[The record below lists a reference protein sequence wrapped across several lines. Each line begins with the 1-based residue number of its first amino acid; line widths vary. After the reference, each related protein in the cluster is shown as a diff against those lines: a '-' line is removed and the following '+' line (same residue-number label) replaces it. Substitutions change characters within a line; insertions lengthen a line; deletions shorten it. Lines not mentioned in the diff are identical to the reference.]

1 MPSREKKDFFMTDI
15 GKFLS
20 DIQRIKKHDRQNNG
34 GNPDYNRIFRD
45 LNSLF
50 LHSTSCPADLA
61 RSVFEYWENE
71 YVFNSQNQKE
81 EPSEENSQRL
91 AAMLAF
97 LEDSDE
103 FQNLL
108 IQKDWQEL
116 GDLVNYEA
124 EDLPVEIL
132 QSLMRVLVEKGA
144 Y

>member
-1 MPSREKKDFFMTDI
+1 MTDI

-45 LNSLF
+45 LNNLF
-50 LHSTSCPADLA
+50 LRSTSCPAHLA

-71 YVFNSQNQKE
+71 YIFNSQNQKE

-124 EDLPVEIL
+124 EDLPVDVL

>member
-1 MPSREKKDFFMTDI
+1 MTDI

-50 LHSTSCPADLA
+50 LRSTSCPADLA

-71 YVFNSQNQKE
+71 YIFNSQNQKE
-81 EPSEENSQRL
+81 EPSEEKSQKL

-103 FQNLL
+103 FQSVLT
-108 IQKDWQEL
+108 QKDWQEL
-116 GDLVNYEA
+116 RDLVNYEA
-124 EDLPVEIL
+124 EDLPVDVL

>member
-1 MPSREKKDFFMTDI
+1 MTDI

-20 DIQRIKKHDRQNNG
+20 DIQRIKKHDRQNHS

-50 LHSTSCPADLA
+50 LRSTSCPADLA

-71 YVFNSQNQKE
+71 YIFNSQNQKE
-81 EPSEENSQRL
+81 EPSEENSQKL

-103 FQNLL
+103 FQSVLT
-108 IQKDWQEL
+108 QKDWQEL
-116 GDLVNYEA
+116 RDLVNYEA
-124 EDLPVEIL
+124 EDLPVDVL

>member
-1 MPSREKKDFFMTDI
+1 MTDI

-20 DIQRIKKHDRQNNG
+20 DIQRIKKHDRQNHS

-50 LHSTSCPADLA
+50 LRSTSCPADLA

-71 YVFNSQNQKE
+71 YIFNSQNQKE
-81 EPSEENSQRL
+81 EPSEENSQKL

-103 FQNLL
+103 FQSVLT
-108 IQKDWQEL
+108 QKDWQEL
-116 GDLVNYEA
+116 RDLVNYEA
-124 EDLPVEIL
+124 EGLPVDIL

>member
-1 MPSREKKDFFMTDI
+1 MTDI

-20 DIQRIKKHDRQNNG
+20 DIQRIKKHDRQNHS

-50 LHSTSCPADLA
+50 LRSTSCPADLA

-71 YVFNSQNQKE
+71 YIFSSQNQKE
-81 EPSEENSQRL
+81 EPSEENSQKL

-108 IQKDWQEL
+108 TQKDWQEL
-116 GDLVNYEA
+116 RDLVNYEA
-124 EDLPVEIL
+124 EDLPVDVL

>member
-1 MPSREKKDFFMTDI
+1 MTDI

-20 DIQRIKKHDRQNNG
+20 DIQRIKKHDRQNHS

-50 LHSTSCPADLA
+50 LRSTSCPADLA

-71 YVFNSQNQKE
+71 YIFNSQNQKE
-81 EPSEENSQRL
+81 EPCEENSQKL

-103 FQNLL
+103 FQSVLT
-108 IQKDWQEL
+108 QKDWQEL
-116 GDLVNYEA
+116 RDLVNYEA
-124 EDLPVEIL
+124 EDLPVDIL

>member
-1 MPSREKKDFFMTDI
+1 MTDI

-20 DIQRIKKHDRQNNG
+20 DIQRIKKHDRQNHS
-34 GNPDYNRIFRD
+34 GNPDYNRILRE

-50 LHSTSCPADLA
+50 LRSTSCPADLA

-71 YVFNSQNQKE
+71 YIFNSQNQKE
-81 EPSEENSQRL
+81 EPSEENSQKL

-108 IQKDWQEL
+108 TQKDWQEL
-116 GDLVNYEA
+116 RDLVNYEA
-124 EDLPVEIL
+124 EDLPVDVL

>member
-1 MPSREKKDFFMTDI
+1 MTDI

-20 DIQRIKKHDRQNNG
+20 DIQRIKKHDRQNNS
-34 GNPDYNRIFRD
+34 GNPDYNRIFRE

-50 LHSTSCPADLA
+50 LRSISCPADLA

-71 YVFNSQNQKE
+71 YIFNSQNQKE
-81 EPSEENSQRL
+81 EPSEENSQKL

-103 FQNLL
+103 FQSVLT
-108 IQKDWQEL
+108 QKDWQEL
-116 GDLVNYEA
+116 RDLINYEA
-124 EDLPVEIL
+124 EDLPVDIL

>member
-1 MPSREKKDFFMTDI
+1 MTDI

-50 LHSTSCPADLA
+50 LRSTSCPADLA

-71 YVFNSQNQKE
+71 YIFNSKNQKE
-81 EPSEENSQRL
+81 EPSEENSQKL

-103 FQNLL
+103 FQSVLT
-108 IQKDWQEL
+108 QKDWQEL
-116 GDLVNYEA
+116 RDLVNYEA
-124 EDLPVEIL
+124 EDLPVDVL

>member
-1 MPSREKKDFFMTDI
+1 MTDI

-20 DIQRIKKHDRQNNG
+20 DIQRIKKHDRQNNS
-34 GNPDYNRIFRD
+34 GNPDYNRIFRE

-50 LHSTSCPADLA
+50 LRSTSCPADLA

-71 YVFNSQNQKE
+71 YIFNSQNQKE
-81 EPSEENSQRL
+81 EPSEENSQKL

-103 FQNLL
+103 FQSVLT
-108 IQKDWQEL
+108 QKDWQEL

-124 EDLPVEIL
+124 EDLPVDVL

>member
-1 MPSREKKDFFMTDI
+1 MTDI

-20 DIQRIKKHDRQNNG
+20 DIQRIKKHDRQNHS

-50 LHSTSCPADLA
+50 LRSTSCPADLA

-71 YVFNSQNQKE
+71 YIFSSQNQKE
-81 EPSEENSQRL
+81 EPSEENSQKL

-103 FQNLL
+103 FQSVLT
-108 IQKDWQEL
+108 QKDWQEL

-124 EDLPVEIL
+124 EDLPVDVL

>member
-1 MPSREKKDFFMTDI
+1 MTDI

-50 LHSTSCPADLA
+50 LRSTSCPADLA

-71 YVFNSQNQKE
+71 YIFNSQNQKE
-81 EPSEENSQRL
+81 EPSEENSQKL

-103 FQNLL
+103 FQSVLT
-108 IQKDWQEL
+108 QKDWQEL
-116 GDLVNYEA
+116 RDLVNYEV
-124 EDLPVEIL
+124 EDLPVDVL

>member
-1 MPSREKKDFFMTDI
+1 MTDI

-20 DIQRIKKHDRQNNG
+20 DIQRIKKHDRQNHS

-50 LHSTSCPADLA
+50 LRSTSCPADLA

-71 YVFNSQNQKE
+71 YIFNSQNQKE
-81 EPSEENSQRL
+81 EPSEENSQKL

-108 IQKDWQEL
+108 TQKDWQEL

-124 EDLPVEIL
+124 EDLPVDIL

>member
-1 MPSREKKDFFMTDI
+1 MTDI

-20 DIQRIKKHDRQNNG
+20 DIQRIKKHDRQNHS

-50 LHSTSCPADLA
+50 LRSTSCPADLA

-71 YVFNSQNQKE
+71 YVFSSQNQKE
-81 EPSEENSQRL
+81 EPSEENSQKL

-108 IQKDWQEL
+108 TQKDWQEL
-116 GDLVNYEA
+116 RDLVNYEA
-124 EDLPVEIL
+124 EDLPVDIL
-132 QSLMRVLVEKGA
+132 QSLMRVLVEKDA

>member
-1 MPSREKKDFFMTDI
+1 MTDI

-20 DIQRIKKHDRQNNG
+20 DIQRIKKHDRQNHS

-50 LHSTSCPADLA
+50 LRSTSCPADLA

-71 YVFNSQNQKE
+71 YIFSSQNQKE
-81 EPSEENSQRL
+81 EPSEENSQKL

-103 FQNLL
+103 FQSVLT
-108 IQKDWQEL
+108 QKDWQEL

-124 EDLPVEIL
+124 EDLPVDIL

>member
-1 MPSREKKDFFMTDI
+1 MTDI

-20 DIQRIKKHDRQNNG
+20 NIQRIKKHDRQNNS
-34 GNPDYNRIFRD
+34 GNPDYNRIFRE

-50 LHSTSCPADLA
+50 LRSTSCPADLA

-71 YVFNSQNQKE
+71 YIFNSQNQKE
-81 EPSEENSQRL
+81 EPSEENSQKL

-103 FQNLL
+103 FQSVLT
-108 IQKDWQEL
+108 QKNWQEL
-116 GDLVNYEA
+116 RDLVNYEA
-124 EDLPVEIL
+124 EDLPVDIL

>member
-1 MPSREKKDFFMTDI
+1 MTDI

-20 DIQRIKKHDRQNNG
+20 DIQRIKKHDRQNHS

-50 LHSTSCPADLA
+50 LRSTSCPADLA

-71 YVFNSQNQKE
+71 YVFSSQNQKD
-81 EPSEENSQRL
+81 EPSEENSQKL

-103 FQNLL
+103 FQSVLT
-108 IQKDWQEL
+108 QKDWQEL
-116 GDLVNYEA
+116 RDLVNYEA
-124 EDLPVEIL
+124 EDLPVDVL

>member
-1 MPSREKKDFFMTDI
+1 MTDI

-50 LHSTSCPADLA
+50 LRSTSCPADLA

-71 YVFNSQNQKE
+71 YIFNSQNQKE
-81 EPSEENSQRL
+81 EPSEENSQKL

-97 LEDSDE
+97 LDDSDE
-103 FQNLL
+103 VQSVLT
-108 IQKDWQEL
+108 QKDWQEL
-116 GDLVNYEA
+116 RDLVNYEA
-124 EDLPVEIL
+124 EDLPVDIL

>member
-1 MPSREKKDFFMTDI
+1 MTDI

-20 DIQRIKKHDRQNNG
+20 DIQRIKKHDRQNNS
-34 GNPDYNRIFRD
+34 GNPDYNRIFRE

-50 LHSTSCPADLA
+50 LRSTSCPADLA

-71 YVFNSQNQKE
+71 YIFNSQNQKE
-81 EPSEENSQRL
+81 EPSEENSQKL

-103 FQNLL
+103 FQSVLT
-108 IQKDWQEL
+108 QKDWQEL
-116 GDLVNYEA
+116 RDLVNYEA
-124 EDLPVEIL
+124 EDLPVDIL

>member
-1 MPSREKKDFFMTDI
+1 MTDI

-20 DIQRIKKHDRQNNG
+20 DIQRIKKHDRQNNS
-34 GNPDYNRIFRD
+34 GNPDYNRIFRE

-50 LHSTSCPADLA
+50 LRSTSCPADLA

-71 YVFNSQNQKE
+71 YIFNSQNQKE

-108 IQKDWQEL
+108 TQNDWQEL

-124 EDLPVEIL
+124 EDLPVDVL

>member
-1 MPSREKKDFFMTDI
+1 MTDI

-20 DIQRIKKHDRQNNG
+20 NIQRIKKHDRQNNS
-34 GNPDYNRIFRD
+34 GNPDYNRIFRE

-50 LHSTSCPADLA
+50 LRSTSCPADLA

-81 EPSEENSQRL
+81 EPSEENSQKL

-108 IQKDWQEL
+108 TQKDWQEL
-116 GDLVNYEA
+116 RDLVNYEA
-124 EDLPVEIL
+124 EDLPVDIL

>member
-1 MPSREKKDFFMTDI
+1 MTDI

-20 DIQRIKKHDRQNNG
+20 NIQRIKKHDRQNNS
-34 GNPDYNRIFRD
+34 GNPDYNRIFRE

-50 LHSTSCPADLA
+50 LRSTSCPADLA

-71 YVFNSQNQKE
+71 YIFNSQNQKE
-81 EPSEENSQRL
+81 EPSEENSQKI

-103 FQNLL
+103 FQSVLT
-108 IQKDWQEL
+108 QKDWQEL
-116 GDLVNYEA
+116 GELVNYEA
-124 EDLPVEIL
+124 EELPVDVL

>member
-1 MPSREKKDFFMTDI
+1 MTDI

-20 DIQRIKKHDRQNNG
+20 NIQRIKKHDRQNNS
-34 GNPDYNRIFRD
+34 GNPDYNRIFRE

-50 LHSTSCPADLA
+50 LRSTSCPADLA

-81 EPSEENSQRL
+81 EPSEENSQKL

-103 FQNLL
+103 FQSVLT
-108 IQKDWQEL
+108 QKDWQEL

-124 EDLPVEIL
+124 EDLPVDIL

>member
-1 MPSREKKDFFMTDI
+1 MTDI

-20 DIQRIKKHDRQNNG
+20 DIQRIKKHDRQNHS

-50 LHSTSCPADLA
+50 LRSTSCPADLA

-71 YVFNSQNQKE
+71 YVFSSQNQKE
-81 EPSEENSQRL
+81 EPSEENSQKL

-103 FQNLL
+103 FQSVLT
-108 IQKDWQEL
+108 QKDWQEL
-116 GDLVNYEA
+116 RDLVNYEA
-124 EDLPVEIL
+124 EGLPVDIL

>member
-1 MPSREKKDFFMTDI
+1 MTDI

-20 DIQRIKKHDRQNNG
+20 DIQRIKKHDRQNHS

-50 LHSTSCPADLA
+50 LRSTSCPADLA

-71 YVFNSQNQKE
+71 YIFNSKNQKE
-81 EPSEENSQRL
+81 EPSEENSQKL

-108 IQKDWQEL
+108 TQKDWQEL
-116 GDLVNYEA
+116 RDLVNYEA
-124 EDLPVEIL
+124 EDLPVDIL

>member
-1 MPSREKKDFFMTDI
+1 MTDI

-50 LHSTSCPADLA
+50 LRSTSCPADLA

-71 YVFNSQNQKE
+71 YIFNSQNQKE
-81 EPSEENSQRL
+81 EPSEENSQKL

-108 IQKDWQEL
+108 TQKDWQEL
-116 GDLVNYEA
+116 RDLVNYEA
-124 EDLPVEIL
+124 EDLPVDVL

>member
-1 MPSREKKDFFMTDI
+1 MTDI

-20 DIQRIKKHDRQNNG
+20 NIQRIKKHDRQNNS
-34 GNPDYNRIFRD
+34 GNPDYNRIFRE
-45 LNSLF
+45 LSSLF
-50 LHSTSCPADLA
+50 LRSTSCPADLA

-71 YVFNSQNQKE
+71 YIFNSQNQKE
-81 EPSEENSQRL
+81 EPSEENSQKL

-103 FQNLL
+103 FQSVLT
-108 IQKDWQEL
+108 QKDWQEL

-124 EDLPVEIL
+124 EDLPVDIL

>member
-1 MPSREKKDFFMTDI
+1 MTDI

-20 DIQRIKKHDRQNNG
+20 NIQRIKKNDRQNNS
-34 GNPDYNRIFRD
+34 GNPDYNRIFRE

-50 LHSTSCPADLA
+50 LRSTSCPADLA

-71 YVFNSQNQKE
+71 YIFNSQNQKE
-81 EPSEENSQRL
+81 EPSEENSQKL

-103 FQNLL
+103 FQSVLT
-108 IQKDWQEL
+108 QKDWQEL

-124 EDLPVEIL
+124 EDLPVDIL

>member
-1 MPSREKKDFFMTDI
+1 MTDI

-20 DIQRIKKHDRQNNG
+20 NIQKIKKHDRQNNS
-34 GNPDYNRIFRD
+34 GNPDYNRIFRE

-50 LHSTSCPADLA
+50 LRSTSCPADLA

-71 YVFNSQNQKE
+71 YIFNSQNQKE
-81 EPSEENSQRL
+81 EPSEENSQKL

-103 FQNLL
+103 FQSVLT
-108 IQKDWQEL
+108 QKDWQEL

-124 EDLPVEIL
+124 EDLPVDIL

>member
-1 MPSREKKDFFMTDI
+1 MTDI

-20 DIQRIKKHDRQNNG
+20 NIQRIKKHDRQNNS
-34 GNPDYNRIFRD
+34 GNPDYNRIFRE

-50 LHSTSCPADLA
+50 LSSTSCPADLA

-71 YVFNSQNQKE
+71 YIFNSQNQKE
-81 EPSEENSQRL
+81 EPSEENSQKL

-103 FQNLL
+103 FQNVLT
-108 IQKDWQEL
+108 QKDWQEL

-124 EDLPVEIL
+124 EDLPVDVL

>member
-1 MPSREKKDFFMTDI
+1 MTDI

-20 DIQRIKKHDRQNNG
+20 NIQRIKKHDRQNHS

-50 LHSTSCPADLA
+50 LRSTSCPADLA

-71 YVFNSQNQKE
+71 YVFSSQNQKE
-81 EPSEENSQRL
+81 EPSEENSQKL

-103 FQNLL
+103 FQSVLT
-108 IQKDWQEL
+108 QKDWQEL
-116 GDLVNYEA
+116 RDLVNYEA
-124 EDLPVEIL
+124 EDLPVDIL

>member
-1 MPSREKKDFFMTDI
+1 MTDI

-20 DIQRIKKHDRQNNG
+20 NIQRIKKHDRQNNS
-34 GNPDYNRIFRD
+34 GNPDYNRIFRE

-50 LHSTSCPADLA
+50 LRSTSCPADLA

-71 YVFNSQNQKE
+71 YIFNSQNQKE
-81 EPSEENSQRL
+81 EPSEENSQKL

-103 FQNLL
+103 FQSVMK
-108 IQKDWQEL
+108 QKDWQEL
-116 GDLVNYEA
+116 RDLVNYEA
-124 EDLPVEIL
+124 EDLPVDIL

>member
-1 MPSREKKDFFMTDI
+1 MTDI

-20 DIQRIKKHDRQNNG
+20 NIQRIKKHDRQNNS
-34 GNPDYNRIFRD
+34 GNPDYNRIFRE

-50 LHSTSCPADLA
+50 LRSTSCPADLA

-71 YVFNSQNQKE
+71 YIFNSQNQKE
-81 EPSEENSQRL
+81 EPSEENSQKL

-103 FQNLL
+103 FQSVLT
-108 IQKDWQEL
+108 QKDWQEL

-124 EDLPVEIL
+124 EDLSVDIL

>member
-1 MPSREKKDFFMTDI
+1 MTDI

-20 DIQRIKKHDRQNNG
+20 NIQRIKKHDRQNNS
-34 GNPDYNRIFRD
+34 GNPDYNRIFRE

-50 LHSTSCPADLA
+50 LRSTSCPADLA

-71 YVFNSQNQKE
+71 YIFNSQNQKE
-81 EPSEENSQRL
+81 EPSEENSQKL

-103 FQNLL
+103 FQSVLT
-108 IQKDWQEL
+108 QKDWQEL
-116 GDLVNYEA
+116 RDLINYEA
-124 EDLPVEIL
+124 EDLPVDIL

>member
-1 MPSREKKDFFMTDI
+1 MTDI

-20 DIQRIKKHDRQNNG
+20 DIQRIKKHDRQNHS

-50 LHSTSCPADLA
+50 LRSTSCPADLA

-71 YVFNSQNQKE
+71 YIFSSQNQKE
-81 EPSEENSQRL
+81 EPSEENSQKL

-103 FQNLL
+103 FQNVLT
-108 IQKDWQEL
+108 QKDWQEL
-116 GDLVNYEA
+116 RDLVNYEA
-124 EDLPVEIL
+124 EDLPVDVL

>member
-1 MPSREKKDFFMTDI
+1 MTDI

-20 DIQRIKKHDRQNNG
+20 NIQRIKKHDRQNNS
-34 GNPDYNRIFRD
+34 GNPDYNRIFRE

-50 LHSTSCPADLA
+50 LRSTSCPADLA

-71 YVFNSQNQKE
+71 YIFNSQNQKE

-108 IQKDWQEL
+108 TQTDWQEL

-124 EDLPVEIL
+124 EDLPVDVL

>member
-1 MPSREKKDFFMTDI
+1 MTDI

-20 DIQRIKKHDRQNNG
+20 NIQRIKKHDRQNNS

-50 LHSTSCPADLA
+50 LRSTSCPADLA

-71 YVFNSQNQKE
+71 YIFNSQNQKE
-81 EPSEENSQRL
+81 EPSEENSQKL

-103 FQNLL
+103 FQSVLT
-108 IQKDWQEL
+108 QKDWQEL

-124 EDLPVEIL
+124 EDLPVDIL

>member
-1 MPSREKKDFFMTDI
+1 MTDI

-20 DIQRIKKHDRQNNG
+20 DIQRINKHDRQNHS

-50 LHSTSCPADLA
+50 LRSTSCPADLA

-71 YVFNSQNQKE
+71 YIFNSQNQKE
-81 EPSEENSQRL
+81 EPSEENSQKL

-108 IQKDWQEL
+108 TQKDWQEL

-124 EDLPVEIL
+124 EDLPVDVL

>member
-1 MPSREKKDFFMTDI
+1 MTDI

-20 DIQRIKKHDRQNNG
+20 DIQRIKKHDRQNHS

-50 LHSTSCPADLA
+50 LRSTSCPADLA

-71 YVFNSQNQKE
+71 YIFNSKNQKE
-81 EPSEENSQRL
+81 EPSEENSQKL

-103 FQNLL
+103 FQSVLT
-108 IQKDWQEL
+108 QKDWQEL

-124 EDLPVEIL
+124 EDLPVDIL

>member
-1 MPSREKKDFFMTDI
+1 MTDI

-20 DIQRIKKHDRQNNG
+20 NIQKIKKHDRQNNS
-34 GNPDYNRIFRD
+34 GNPDYNRIFRE

-50 LHSTSCPADLA
+50 LRSTSCPADLA

-81 EPSEENSQRL
+81 EPSEENSQKL

-103 FQNLL
+103 FQSVLT
-108 IQKDWQEL
+108 QKDWQEL

-124 EDLPVEIL
+124 EDLPVDIL